1 MKKLLVTLTVMGI
14 MVGSLATLSS
24 ASHKL
29 NDWGF
34 GNRYNGSYYYD
45 LAWANVTVK
54 GENAKTS
61 VVLYLHKNG
70 KWQARKQTICKG
82 SKNGLT
88 YFCYSQSIQGKGSDK
103 ASIIHVD
110 I

>member
-24 ASHKL
+24 ASHKV
-29 NDWGF
+29 NDSGVS
-34 GNRYNGSYYYD
+34 NIYNGSYYYD
-45 LAWANVTVK
+45 RGWASVKVT
-54 GENAKTS
+54 GANAKAS

-70 KWQARKQTICKG
+70 EWKARKQTICKG